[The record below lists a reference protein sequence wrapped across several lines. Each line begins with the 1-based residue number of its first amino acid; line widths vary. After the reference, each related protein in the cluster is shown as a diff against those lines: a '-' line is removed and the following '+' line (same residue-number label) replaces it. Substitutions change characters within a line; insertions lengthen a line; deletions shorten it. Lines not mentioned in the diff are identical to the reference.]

1 MADTKFVASALL
13 ALQLATGGQGAQAQQ
28 APAPVPQTQEQTGVA
43 EGPDLETLL
52 AEARVRATAA
62 KPAAPEPTPE
72 EVRRDKINTFLLEA
86 ARDNFLKVAQGAEDR
101 YSRELARSGRQFTR
115 YMRRAEGDRA
125 LDIAFIDP
133 AKFDAGMALG
143 MDADAVTRMLV
154 GRTNVSD
161 KVIDDASRQMQT
173 EWKTPLGIKVN
184 TQNPSA
190 HHDFFAAEAQSCV
203 IVPPS
208 AYHPDAFNIPGLS
221 PQQNRE
227 LINKH
232 EGWHCLDHRSNF
244 AGMTEEQVNKE
255 GTPEN
260 AKAISIL
267 NRAES
272 LADVG
277 ATGDM
282 IRNGMGTD
290 IIDKMIVWRQ
300 DTSDLEHMSIAS
312 LTALK
317 AKINDMGIDRFRRL
331 NDKDARALYE
341 NITDNNTLT
350 PGMAD
355 IAGAYQRASRAEQAE
370 FRAELRDNRE
380 EVLKEA
386 PEAEKALAYVRAYP
400 SYTVPGFTYA
410 QNADFSRLRE
420 DRADAPS
427 KYNIDDIDPEKMKGF
442 DIDDF
447 AAIRGDPD
455 LQKAVALLNGKQA
468 YADVGAAGDLIRK
481 GHDPARI
488 IHGVLS
494 HNIANMSHLDEATAP
509 ALLALHARIGVL
521 GLDNFRRLS
530 PAEAEKFYEQTV
542 DANTMTPAMV
552 KSILEYAELPAADQR
567 KAERELTK
575 PDAPAEFADLKVSL
589 DFIKAYPDVRVPAYS
604 YQENIDFNRLREAR
618 LAAPGKFTQLPE
630 EVLKTLA
637 EAKEEGAEKN
647 LDKPER
653 LAALVTEHRMETYA
667 DVAAAGDMIRKGGNP
682 TAVIDRL
689 VEHRSADGDN
699 ISTMSVAALK
709 DFKRQVQEMGI
720 AKFNKL
726 SDTQLQAMYE
736 NTTQRKTLS
745 VGMAEMVIAYGA
757 ADADNRAEA
766 RRDAG
771 TAEARKQ
778 YPEFEPALAFMRDYA
793 EPSLKDEL
801 GRKQAPDL
809 TMVQARMAEQVEQW
823 DALGALVDRAF
834 KKDGKITPATLVEA
848 YGDIQDSLRRQM
860 EKDPSNA
867 LYKEQMGK
875 LQTAFVD
882 NVQEIDYVEANRSRG
897 VDIVQKERGLAEAL
911 GEKPA
916 PRPFFRN
923 PFGSGA

>member
-1 MADTKFVASALL
+1 MADTKFLASALL
-13 ALQLATGGQGAQAQQ
+13 GLQLMTGVQGAQAQDK
-28 APAPVPQTQEQTGVA
+28 PAPVEQSQETQT
-43 EGPDLETLL
+43 PTLDQFI
-52 AEARVRATAA
+52 AEAQA
-62 KPAAPEPTPE
+62 KDITSNPAKPEPTPE
-72 EVRRDKINTFLLEA
+72 EIRRAKINEYLLEA
-86 ARDNFLKVAQGAEDR
+86 ARGNFLKIAEGAEDR
-101 YSRELARSGRQFTR
+101 YSRELARGSRQFTR
-115 YMRRAEGDRA
+115 YMRRAEGDRE
-125 LDIAFIDP
+125 LDITFIDP
-133 AKFDAGMALG
+133 AKFDTGMALG
-143 MDADAVTRMLV
+143 MDADAVTRMLA

-161 KVIDDASRQMQT
+161 KVIDGASRQMQM

-190 HHDFFAAEAQSCV
+190 HHDFFSAGAQSCV

-208 AYHPDAFNIPGLS
+208 AYHPDAFNIPGLT

-341 NITDNNTLT
+341 NITDNNALT

-386 PEAEKALAYVRAYP
+386 PEAEKAIAYVRAYP

-420 DRADAPS
+420 DRTDAPS
-427 KYNIDDIDPEKMKGF
+427 KYNIDDLDPLKMNGF

-447 AAIRGDPD
+447 PAILKDPE
-455 LQKAVALLNGKQA
+455 LQKAVSLLNGKQA

-481 GHDPARI
+481 GHDPNI
-488 IHGVLS
+488 VINGVLS
-494 HNIANMSHLDEATAP
+494 HNIANLEHLDEATAP
-509 ALLALHARIGVL
+509 ALLALHARINVL
-521 GLDNFRRLS
+521 GLDNFRKMT
-530 PAEAEKFYEQTV
+530 PEQAEKFYEQTV

-552 KSILEYAELPAADQR
+552 KSVLEYAELPAADQR
-567 KAERELTK
+567 KAERALSK
-575 PDAPAEFADLKVSL
+575 SDAPAEFADLKVSL

-604 YQENIDFNRLREAR
+604 YQENMEFNRLREAR
-618 LAAPGKFTQLPE
+618 LATPGKFTPLPE
-630 EVLKTLA
+630 DALKALA
-637 EAKEEGAEKN
+637 EARKDDAVKA
-647 LDKPER
+647 LDKPEQ
-653 LAALVTEHRMETYA
+653 LAALVAEHRMETYA

-689 VEHRSADGDN
+689 VEHRSAGGDN
-699 ISTMSVAALK
+699 ISTMSIAALK
-709 DFKRQVQEMGI
+709 ELKRQVQQMGI

-726 SDTQLQAMYE
+726 DELHLQALYE
-736 NTTQRKTLS
+736 NVTQHKTLS

-757 ADADNRAEA
+757 ADADDRAEA

-771 TAEARKQ
+771 TEDSRRQ
-778 YPEFEPALAFMRDYA
+778 YPEFEPALAFMRDYP
-793 EPSLKDEL
+793 EPSLKDAN
-801 GRKQAPDL
+801 GVKRAPDL
-809 TMVQARMAEQVEQW
+809 TVAQARMAEQVEKF

-834 KKDGKITPATLVEA
+834 RKDGKITPATLVDA
-848 YGDIQDSLRRQM
+848 YGDIQNDLRRQM
-860 EKDPSNA
+860 EKDPSNP

-923 PFGSGA
+923 PFGSGV